1 MGLKVKKDK
10 IKEFYY
16 DGLENIQSEINIKEY
31 KKISKKIRKI
41 ESDIFENSSKE
52 NRERIETY
60 MEYITERES
69 IQAEHQYKVGFK
81 TAIKL
86 MLEVFDK
93 E

>member
-1 MGLKVKKDK
+1 MVLKVKKDI
-10 IKEFYY
+10 IKEFYH

>member
-1 MGLKVKKDK
+1 MGVRIKKDI

-16 DGLENIQSEINIKEY
+16 DGLENIQSELNIKEY
-31 KKISKKIRKI
+31 KKVSKKIRKI
-41 ESDIFENSSKE
+41 ESDIFENLSKE

-60 MEYITERES
+60 MEYITQRES

>member
-1 MGLKVKKDK
+1 MVLKVKKDI

-16 DGLENIQSEINIKEY
+16 DGLENIQSEIHVKEY